1 MAATLPISYYNTFLA
16 KKTGFISTPSGA
28 ADPDDP
34 YVGVFPSIW
43 WDPKDYDSFPANCA
57 TNPLFIAERNWY
69 IEEARIQGGYNN
81 TTVDFGVRAYLNEDN
96 VNQQRIS
103 NGLIYSGVFNSR
115 TGFNQTNV
123 FSVGEDITRSVD
135 PTYGSIQK
143 LYTTDNDLTI
153 FQEDKINRAL
163 IDKDAIYSAEGQG
176 QAVTTNNLVIGQVV
190 PYVGDFGIS
199 KNPESFANFGFR
211 RYCADKDRGTVLRLS
226 RDGITEIAEYGMD
239 DFFRD
244 QCAVLTD
251 EWKYYYVDNTTTGV
265 PSPNPTTTITLDS
278 APTDI
283 EFGMTI
289 IVNSIN
295 TGAYVID
302 ISGNVVTLSQAVTI
316 PASPAVVPLQF
327 YKRVKDYIDGAWDI
341 YNKQYTLS
349 LKQALTSPTQEEE
362 FSFYD
367 TNNSGDES
375 IKNTSTL
382 SYDETVR
389 GWPSFYTYRPTS
401 MISNVD
407 SFYTFY
413 NGKIWKQH
421 TDTGDYSN
429 RGYFYGSYYNASI
442 TFVVNQNPST
452 KKVFQ
457 TVNYEGDNG
466 YEITRFVS
474 DQTRVYANVPRGV
487 PPAYSVGNFY
497 EDKIVSIKSYDEGY
511 YTDNQGYAFRAGF
524 NRKENLYVANLI
536 NASSQRQDGI
546 LFGAQMSGIKGY
558 FATVKIQTDSSTN
571 KGGLKELWTVGTKF
585 VQSS

>member
-199 KNPESFANFGFR
+199 KNPESF
-211 RYCADKDRGTVLRLS
+211 
-226 RDGITEIAEYGMD
+226 
-239 DFFRD
+239 
-244 QCAVLTD
+244 
-251 EWKYYYVDNTTTGV
+251 
-265 PSPNPTTTITLDS
+265 
-278 APTDI
+278 
-283 EFGMTI
+283 
-289 IVNSIN
+289 
-295 TGAYVID
+295 
-302 ISGNVVTLSQAVTI
+302 
-316 PASPAVVPLQF
+316 
-327 YKRVKDYIDGAWDI
+327 
-341 YNKQYTLS
+341 
-349 LKQALTSPTQEEE
+349 
-362 FSFYD
+362 
-367 TNNSGDES
+367 
-375 IKNTSTL
+375 
-382 SYDETVR
+382 
-389 GWPSFYTYRPTS
+389 
-401 MISNVD
+401 
-407 SFYTFY
+407 
-413 NGKIWKQH
+413 
-421 TDTGDYSN
+421 
-429 RGYFYGSYYNASI
+429 
-442 TFVVNQNPST
+442 
-452 KKVFQ
+452 
-457 TVNYEGDNG
+457 
-466 YEITRFVS
+466 
-474 DQTRVYANVPRGV
+474 
-487 PPAYSVGNFY
+487 
-497 EDKIVSIKSYDEGY
+497 
-511 YTDNQGYAFRAGF
+511 
-524 NRKENLYVANLI
+524 
-536 NASSQRQDGI
+536 
-546 LFGAQMSGIKGY
+546 
-558 FATVKIQTDSSTN
+558 
-571 KGGLKELWTVGTKF
+571 
-585 VQSS
+585 